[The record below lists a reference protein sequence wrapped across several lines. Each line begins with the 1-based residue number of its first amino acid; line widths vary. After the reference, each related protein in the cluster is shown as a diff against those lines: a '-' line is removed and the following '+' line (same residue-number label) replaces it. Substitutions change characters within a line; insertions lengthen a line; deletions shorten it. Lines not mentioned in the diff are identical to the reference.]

1 MDDYLFILDR
11 NLLVLFVFL
20 IEIVVRILSCGIVVV
35 GILKEG
41 VINKGD
47 VVEIF
52 GFGVFM

>member
-1 MDDYLFILDR
+1 MDNYLFILDR

-20 IEIVVRILSCGIVVV
+20 IEIVVRILSRGIVVV

-41 VINKGD
+41 VISKGD

>member
-1 MDDYLFILDR
+1 MDDYLFILDC

-20 IEIVVRILSCGIVVV
+20 IEIVVRILSRGIVVV

-41 VINKGD
+41 VISKGD

>member
-20 IEIVVRILSCGIVVV
+20 IEIVVRILSRGIVVV

-41 VINKGD
+41 VICKGD